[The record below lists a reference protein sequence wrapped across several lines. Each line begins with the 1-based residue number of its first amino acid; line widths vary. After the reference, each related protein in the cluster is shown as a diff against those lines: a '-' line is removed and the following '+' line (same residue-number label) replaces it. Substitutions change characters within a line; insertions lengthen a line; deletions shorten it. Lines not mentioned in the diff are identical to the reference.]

1 MQAEKKKEL
10 TKQIIIRVKEVI
22 EDLSDKEVIERM
34 EAAGEQT
41 SIATI
46 RRIRAQGSED
56 TGFNYD
62 LTVKPFAKV
71 FLDLS
76 DKPVEV
82 AASASKEEKDRAALD
97 NLLQLKNVQIKT
109 LEDQLDKEQ
118 KITAYLKEQVNFR
131 GGQIISKDDQIKSK
145 DIQLAERA
153 EYLRLKDAEIAELK
167 KGIAELKEENTELK
181 KELKGRTR
189 ANKLLVVV
197 AIVSLFLAAVLPPI
211 LPLL

>member
-167 KGIAELKEENTELK
+167 EENTELK